1 MDLNNYE
8 VVWPSGRQFIDGS
21 RLARRLDTLEG
32 KVVAQLWDW
41 IFKGD
46 KMFEVW
52 ERELKKRYPGITF
65 IGWREFG
72 EIHGHNERK
81 VLDELP
87 EKFSKFGVD
96 AALVGVG
103 CCGSCTAG
111 VTRAAIHIEKM
122 GIPTVSMIC
131 SGFEMQGRM
140 TAKGLQMP
148 NLPYT
153 VHPGHVN
160 FVTDEELDRN
170 AAGVMLDQV
179 IKGLTVQP
187 PEEAFAEEPERGD
200 IVFSGN
206 YRQVQEH
213 FLRNE
218 WSEGLPVV
226 PPTLENV
233 QEFLRFTDRAPDE
246 VLGRV
251 LPDNRDATVWNVA
264 VNGVM
269 SGCRPEYMPV
279 LLATVEAMLDPQF
292 GVEHLGQTPGTETLI
307 IVNGSM
313 IKDLKFNY
321 TQAALRPG
329 FQANTSIGRF
339 WRMYLRN
346 VGGFLPHKADKG
358 CYGGNFRIV
367 VAENE
372 DACAQANWPTHGQ
385 DEGLALGENAVTITA
400 CTEMTQAIEVGD
412 PNPEQILKN
421 IEARMADNNMF
432 IQFFFRGMVTRPT
445 VIITPLIMRVLTE
458 RGWTKERVRQHLY
471 ENAKLR
477 VSRLSGMILNR
488 FYKGIHD
495 GNWPQQLGTSM
506 ETERDIQMVSKP
518 EDFLLVVS
526 GDPARDH
533 VMIGSSNGYIG
544 FPVTKKVELP
554 KNWQAL
560 LNENADV
567 QERELA

>member
-1 MDLNNYE
+1 MDLNRYD
-8 VVWPSGRQFIDGS
+8 VVWPRSRQFQDGT
-21 RLARRLDTLEG
+21 RLARRLETLEG
-32 KVVAQLWDW
+32 KTIAQLWDW

-52 ERELKKRYPGITF
+52 ERELKKRYPGINF
-65 IGWREFG
+65 VSWREFG

-81 VLDELP
+81 VLEELP
-87 EKFSKFGVD
+87 EKFARFGVD

-111 VTRAAIHIEKM
+111 VTRAAIHVEKV

-131 SGFEMQGRM
+131 SGFEMQGKM

-170 AAGVMLDQV
+170 AATVMLDQV
-179 IKGLTVQP
+179 IRGLTVQP
-187 PEEAFAEEPERGD
+187 PEEALDAEYSQRE
-200 IVFSGN
+200 IVFTGN
-206 YRQVQEH
+206 YNQVQQH
-213 FLRNE
+213 FLKNE

-226 PPTLENV
+226 PPTLEAV
-233 QEFLRFTDRAPDE
+233 GEFLKFTDRDPAE
-246 VLGRV
+246 VLGHV
-251 LPDNRDATVWNVA
+251 LPDNREATVWSVA
-264 VNGVM
+264 VNGVL

-279 LLATVEAMLDPQF
+279 LLAIVEAMLDPQF

-307 IVNGSM
+307 IVNGQM
-313 IKDLKFNY
+313 IKDLKFNHG
-321 TQAALRPG
+321 QGLLRPG

-346 VGGFLPHKADKG
+346 IGGFLPGKADKG

-367 VAENE
+367 VAEDE
-372 DACAQANWPTHGQ
+372 AACAEAGWPTHGQ
-385 DEGLALGENAVTITA
+385 DEGLKRGENAVTITA

-412 PNPEQILKN
+412 PKAEQILKN

-445 VIITPLIMRVLTE
+445 IIITPLIMKALVAQ
-458 RGWTKERVRQHLY
+458 GWTKDKVRKHLY

-488 FYKGIHD
+488 FYKGIND
-495 GNWPQQLGTSM
+495 GNWPEQLGTSM
-506 ETERDIQMVSKP
+506 DVERDIQMVSKP
-518 EDFLLVVS
+518 EDFLIVVA

-544 FPVTKKVELP
+544 FPVTKQVELP
-554 KNWQAL
+554 QNWSAML
-560 LNENADV
+560 KDGEEKVLEMA
-567 QERELA
+567 

>member
-1 MDLNNYE
+1 MDLNSYE
-8 VVWPSGRQFIDGS
+8 VVWPRGRQFKDGS
-21 RLARRLDTLEG
+21 RLARRLQTLEG
-32 KVVAQLWDW
+32 KTIAQLWDW

-52 ERELKKRYPGITF
+52 ERELKKRYPGVSF
-65 IGWREFG
+65 VDWREFG

-81 VLDELP
+81 VLESLP
-87 EKFSKFGVD
+87 EKFARFGVD

-111 VTRAAIHIEKM
+111 VTPAAIHIEKM

-131 SGFEMQGRM
+131 SGFEMQGKM

-160 FVTDEELDRN
+160 FATDEELDRI

-179 IKGLTVQP
+179 IRGLTVQP
-187 PEEAFAEEPERGD
+187 TEEALSTEPGATD
-200 IVFSGN
+200 VVFRGN
-206 YRQVQEH
+206 YNAVQQE
-213 FLRNE
+213 FLKNE

-226 PPTLENV
+226 PPTREAV
-233 QEFLRFTDRAPDE
+233 EEFLRFTDRDPDE
-246 VLGRV
+246 VLGLV
-251 LPDNRDATVWNVA
+251 LPDNREATVWNIA
-264 VNGVM
+264 VNGVI

-279 LLATVEAMLDPQF
+279 LLALVDAMVDPTF

-307 IVNGSM
+307 IVLGKI
-313 IKDLKFNY
+313 IKDLKFNHG
-321 TQAALRPG
+321 QGLLRPG
-329 FQANTSIGRF
+329 FQANTSIARF

-346 VGGFLPHKADKG
+346 IGGFLPGKADKG

-367 VAENE
+367 VAEDE
-372 DACAQANWPTHGQ
+372 AACAEVSWPTHGE
-385 DEGLALGENAVTITA
+385 DEGLRRGENAVTITA

-412 PNPEQILKN
+412 PEPEQILKN

-445 VIITPLIMRVLTE
+445 VILTPLIMRQLAAK
-458 RGWTKERVRQHLY
+458 GWTKEAVRRHLY

-488 FYKGIHD
+488 FYKGIND
-495 GNWPQQLGTSM
+495 RNWPEQLGTSM
-506 ETERDIQMVSKP
+506 DVERDIQMVSKP
-518 EDFLLVVS
+518 EDFLIVIA

-544 FPVTKKVELP
+544 FPVTKRVTLP
-554 KNWQAL
+554 ADWDRL
-560 LNENADV
+560 LSGETEKIA
-567 QERELA
+567 ELA

>member
-1 MDLNNYE
+1 MDNNNYD
-8 VVWPSGRQFIDGS
+8 VVWPQGRQLKDGA

-32 KVVAQLWDW
+32 KTVAQLWDW

-46 KMFEVW
+46 KMFDVW
-52 ERELKKRYPGITF
+52 ERELTKRYPGIKF
-65 IGWREFG
+65 ISWRNFG
-72 EIHGHNERK
+72 EIHGHNEREA
-81 VLDELP
+81 LAEL
-87 EKFSKFGVD
+87 EKKFKEYGVD

-111 VTRAAIHIEKM
+111 VTRAAIHCERL
-122 GIPTVSMIC
+122 GVPAVGMIC
-131 SGFEMQGRM
+131 SGFEKQGRF
-140 TAKGLQMP
+140 TAKGLGMP

-153 VHPGHVN
+153 IHPGHVN
-160 FVTDEELDRN
+160 FVSDEELDHN
-170 AAGVMLDQV
+170 AATVMLDQ
-179 IKGLTVQP
+179 IIHGLTVQP
-187 PEEAFAEEPERGD
+187 EEEAPDADFDPEA

-206 YRQVQEH
+206 YREVQEH
-213 FLRNE
+213 FLKNE

-226 PPTLENV
+226 PPTLEAV
-233 QEFLRFTDRAPDE
+233 REFLKYTDRDPNE

-251 LPDNRDATVWNVA
+251 LPDNREATVWNVA

-279 LLATVEAMLDPQF
+279 LLAIVDAQLDPQF

-307 IVNGSM
+307 MVSGPIVKELG
-313 IKDLKFNY
+313 FNY
-321 TQAALRPG
+321 TQGALRPG

-367 VAENE
+367 VAENDE
-372 DACAQANWPTHGQ
+372 ACAEAGWPTLRE
-385 DEGLALGENAVTITA
+385 DEGLGKGDSGVTITA

-412 PNPEQILKN
+412 PNAEQILKN
-421 IEARMADNNMF
+421 IETRMADNNMF
-432 IQFFFRGMVTRPT
+432 IQFFFRGMRTRPT
-445 VIITPLIMRVLTE
+445 VILTPLIMKALVDQ
-458 RGWTKERVRQHLY
+458 GYDKKRVRQHFY

-488 FYKGIHD
+488 FYKGVHD
-495 GNWPQQLGTSM
+495 GNWPEQLGTSLDVN
-506 ETERDIQMVSKP
+506 RDIQMVSSP
-518 EDFLLVVS
+518 DDFLIIVS

-544 FPVTKKVELP
+544 FPVTKKVQLPRNWENLLGKTSDKELE
-554 KNWQAL
+554 A
-560 LNENADV
+560 A
-567 QERELA
+567 